1 MQMRSLPRTFIG
13 SLAVAL
19 GLINAAAQTPAPS
32 APAPHNTAGTA
43 VNAAHAM
50 VASNSALAS
59 AAGVEI
65 LKAGGNAVDAAVA
78 VGFAMAVTYPEAG
91 NIGGGGF
98 MIIRMADG
106 RTAALDYRE
115 VAPAA
120 ATREMF
126 IDSGSVANRAS
137 NIGPRASGVPGSV
150 AGLTTAHAEFG
161 KLPLAKVMAPAIR
174 LAEKGFIVD
183 SAFARSIVADSALIG
198 RFSGA
203 KLLMPGGKPL
213 AMGQKLV
220 QPALARTLKA
230 IAAHGARG
238 FYGGE
243 VAKAIADAQQKDG
256 GLITLADLKAY
267 HPAWRDAL
275 TGTYRGYTLVSM
287 PPPSSGGVTTIEALN
302 ILETFGPLPPMH
314 GTMETHLLA
323 ETLRRAFVDRNALLG
338 DPDFSPLPISQL
350 VSKTYAR
357 SLAATISKDSA
368 TPTADAERQSP
379 AGSATRAP
387 EGVNTTHYSVVDAKG
402 NAVATTTTLNDL
414 YGSGVYV
421 AAAGFFLNDE
431 MDDFATRPGEP
442 NGYGLVQGERNA
454 VAPGKRMLSA
464 MAPTIVLDSANHV
477 VLILGARGG
486 PRIITS
492 VLQVLIGVIDYKL
505 PLLEAM
511 NAGRI
516 HEQARPDSI
525 RYEMGVLEQPVVD
538 SLTAMGH
545 TVVVARFGND
555 PFIGRVIAIGRT
567 KDGWVGVVDRRSSGG
582 AIGY

>member
-1 MQMRSLPRTFIG
+1 MHRMPRTLIG
-13 SLAVAL
+13 SFAVSL
-19 GLINAAAQTPAPS
+19 GLIAAAQTPAA
-32 APAPHNTAGTA
+32 APRLTAGEA
-43 VNAAHAM
+43 VKAAHAM

-78 VGFAMAVTYPEAG
+78 VGFAMAVTFPEAG

-98 MIIRMADG
+98 MVIRMADG

-126 IDSGSVANRAS
+126 MDSASVASRAS
-137 NIGPRASGVPGSV
+137 IIGARASGVPGSV

-161 KLPLAKVMAPAIR
+161 RLPLARVMAPAIR

-183 SAFARSIVADSALIG
+183 SAFAHSIVAESALIG
-198 RFSGA
+198 RFGGA

-213 AMGQKLV
+213 AAGQKLV

-238 FYGGE
+238 FYEGE
-243 VAKAIADAQQKDG
+243 VGKAIADAQKKDG

-275 TGTYRGYTLVSM
+275 TGTYRGYTLISM

-302 ILETFGPLPPMH
+302 VLETFGPLPPVR

-323 ETLRRAFVDRNALLG
+323 EALRRAFVDRNALLG
-338 DPDFSPLPISQL
+338 DPDFSPLPIPQL
-350 VSKTYAR
+350 ISKAYAR

-379 AGSATRAP
+379 AGAVRAP

-402 NAVATTTTLNDL
+402 NAVATTTTLNDT

-421 AAAGFFLNDE
+421 AAAGFFLNDQ
-431 MDDFATRPGEP
+431 MDDFATRPGQP

-477 VLILGARGG
+477 ALIIGARGG

-511 NAGRI
+511 NAPRI

-525 RYEMGVLEQPVVD
+525 RYEAGALAQPVVD

-545 TVVVARFGND
+545 HVEISTFGGD
-555 PFIGRVIAIGRT
+555 GFIGRVVAIERT
-567 KDGWVGVVDRRSSGG
+567 KDGWVGVVDRRSSG
-582 AIGY
+582 AAAGY